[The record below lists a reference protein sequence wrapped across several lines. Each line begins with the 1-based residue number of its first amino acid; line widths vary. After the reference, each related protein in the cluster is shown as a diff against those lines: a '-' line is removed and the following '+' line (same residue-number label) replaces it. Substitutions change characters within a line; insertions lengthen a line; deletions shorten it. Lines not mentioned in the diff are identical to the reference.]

1 MFRGFIVKKGF
12 VALLL
17 GLALVVLVS
26 PGIVGR
32 LAERSMDENLDWA
45 ATESQKV
52 VVTSQGFDRGWFS
65 SAGQHR
71 VEIRDGELQQ
81 LLLALTGAGNAS
93 ELPALIIDTRL
104 DHGLIP
110 LASMSRDKGT
120 LMPGLGSAISS
131 VSIELADGEIIQ
143 MPGTIYSDVNLTGA
157 LRSEFILATGSHELE
172 GADAEW
178 GDIAIEIVTNPAT
191 GTIELD
197 GTLASVSLA
206 ADDEFFRVGE
216 IEFTGKQRRSRFG
229 FWVGDADFM
238 MQAMTFKNDLDNPTS
253 FGPLTIGSTSAVDGG
268 RVSGR
273 ATIKLENMPAAE
285 FGAAGIS
292 ADINLIEVDGAALG
306 QITDALNQM
315 QKGGSAED
323 FRFVVENDLR
333 RLLSAGFELRI
344 DQLDVSLPQGVINSK
359 FRFLVEETDSDTFV
373 WTSVLLALDAS
384 AELRMPVEL
393 VELMTEM
400 DPQMHS
406 AIGMGFLRKN
416 GDFYEM
422 EATFKKGLLTV
433 NGAPMPIPIP
443 GIQ

>member
-1 MFRGFIVKKGF
+1 
-12 VALLL
+12 
-17 GLALVVLVS
+17 
-26 PGIVGR
+26 
-32 LAERSMDENLDWA
+32 MDENLDWA

-273 ATIKLENMPAAE
+273 ATI
-285 FGAAGIS
+285 
-292 ADINLIEVDGAALG
+292 
-306 QITDALNQM
+306 
-315 QKGGSAED
+315 
-323 FRFVVENDLR
+323 
-333 RLLSAGFELRI
+333 RL
-344 DQLDVSLPQGVINSK
+344 
-359 FRFLVEETDSDTFV
+359 
-373 WTSVLLALDAS
+373 
-384 AELRMPVEL
+384 
-393 VELMTEM
+393 
-400 DPQMHS
+400 
-406 AIGMGFLRKN
+406 
-416 GDFYEM
+416 
-422 EATFKKGLLTV
+422 
-433 NGAPMPIPIP
+433 
-443 GIQ
+443 

>member
-1 MFRGFIVKKGF
+1 MKKGF

-17 GLALVVLVS
+17 GLAVIVLVS

-32 LAERSMDENLDWA
+32 LAERSMEENLDWA
-45 ATESQKV
+45 AAESKKV

-81 LLLALTGAGNAS
+81 LLLALTNAKDAS

-120 LMPGLGSAISS
+120 LMPGLGSAIST

-143 MPGTIYSDVNLTGA
+143 LPGTIYSDVSLTGA
-157 LRSEFILATGSHELE
+157 LRSEFVLDADSHGFE

-178 GDIAIEIVTNPAT
+178 GDIAIDIMTDPAT
-191 GTIELD
+191 GTIQFD
-197 GTLASVSLA
+197 GALASVFLA
-206 ADDEFFRVGE
+206 AEGEFFRVGE
-216 IEFTGKQRRSRFG
+216 VEFSGKQRRSRFG
-229 FWVGDADFM
+229 FLVGDADLM
-238 MQAMTFKNDLDNPTS
+238 MQAMTFKNNLGSPTS
-253 FGPLTIGSTSAVDGG
+253 FGPLTIGTTSAVDGD

-273 ATIKLENMPAAE
+273 ATIKLDNMPFAE

-292 ADINLIEVDGAALG
+292 ADISLIEVDGIALG
-306 QITDALNQM
+306 QITDALDQM
-315 QKGGSAED
+315 NKGGSAED
-323 FRFVVENDLR
+323 FRFVVENDLQ
-333 RLLSAGFELRI
+333 RLLSAGFELRF
-344 DQLDVSLPQGVINSK
+344 DQLDISLPQGVISST
-359 FRFLVEETDSDTFV
+359 FRFLVEETDPDTFV

-422 EATFKKGLLTV
+422 KATFKKGLLTV
-433 NGAPMPIPIP
+433 NGAPMPVPIP